1 MPSFENESWF
11 LKSMEK
17 VVFGHPTSAKDLTFF
32 SSTVI
37 LLLSRNDGDKETKMA
52 ERDPIDLIKEQL
64 SKVDGMAGLHLDHEI
79 FKQWHA
85 ETRTILEKV
94 FSPRSIHYQNFLALR
109 FREMSVKPFASPEI
123 DRINAARYKK
133 DLENVKNILQG
144 AIKELTLD
152 RTLFRKIQTT
162 PQTVEVSLKGEY
174 FISSGIMEPELI
186 QAIKCAFEE
195 SGLSPIHG
203 DEAIEK
209 GEPLHHRID
218 QIRRAKFGIF
228 DPSSPEKTDVL
239 LELGAAIGMGREV
252 IIIYKK
258 GFPLPETIK
267 KLNRIEYENFSDLTE
282 KLKRRMAS

>member
-1 MPSFENESWF
+1 MP
-11 LKSMEK
+11 
-17 VVFGHPTSAKDLTFF
+17 
-32 SSTVI
+32 
-37 LLLSRNDGDKETKMA
+37 

-64 SKVDGMAGLHLDHEI
+64 TRVDGMAGLHPDHEI
-79 FKQWHA
+79 FKHWYT
-85 ETRTILEKV
+85 ETKTILEKV
-94 FSPRSIHYQNFLALR
+94 FSSKSIHYQNFSALR
-109 FREMSVKPFASPEI
+109 FREMSVKAFASPEI
-123 DRINAARYKK
+123 DKINAARYKK

-152 RTLFRKIQTT
+152 RTLFKKIQTT
-162 PQTVEVSLKGEY
+162 PKTVEVSLQGECY
-174 FISSGIMEPELI
+174 ISSGILEPEMI
-186 QAIKCAFEE
+186 QAIKFALEG
-195 SGLSPIHG
+195 SGLSLIYG
-203 DEAIEK
+203 TEIIQK
-209 GEPLHHRID
+209 GEPLHHRIE

-282 KLKRRMAS
+282 KLMKKILL